1 MRDLILSNAT
11 RLVIKIGSSILA
23 SRAGGLRLDHVQRLS
38 NEVAQIKRDGR
49 EVVLVSS
56 GAIVAGIEKLGLT
69 SYPHTIPLQQAAAS
83 AGQSH
88 LIHAYE
94 HSFHEAGHN
103 VAQVLL
109 THQDLADRK
118 RFLNARHT
126 LTTLLELDV
135 IPIVNEN
142 DAVAVEEIRF
152 GDNDTLAA
160 QVAHLVD
167 ADLLLILSDV
177 DGLFTQDP
185 RRHPEATLIS
195 QIADITPDVEQGA
208 GTSKSQESRGGMV
221 TKIQAAKLVGQ
232 YGLPTLLLNGETPGL
247 LPRVC
252 TGSEDGTLFLPQG
265 RKLPSR
271 KHWIAFTLRPKGR
284 LVLDSGAVEALTL
297 RGKSL
302 LPSGV
307 VDVKGTFVS
316 GDPVSCVDATG
327 KEFAKGLVNF
337 SSDIVFEMKGR
348 KTQDIRR
355 ERGTHDYEE
364 VIHRDNLV
372 LLF

>member
-23 SRAGGLRLDHVQRLS
+23 SQAGGLRRDHIQRLS
-38 NEVAQIKRDGR
+38 NEIARLKKDGR
-49 EVVLVSS
+49 EIVLVSS
-56 GAIVAGIEKLGLT
+56 GAIVAGIEKLGLKA
-69 SYPHTIPLQQAAAS
+69 YPQTIPLKQAAAS

-94 HSFHEAGHN
+94 HSFQEAGQTI
-103 VAQVLL
+103 AQVLL

-126 LTTLLELDV
+126 LTTLLDLGVVPV
-135 IPIVNEN
+135 INEN
-142 DAVAVEEIRF
+142 DAVSVEEIRV

-185 RRHPEATLIS
+185 RHHPEATLIS
-195 QIADITPDVEQGA
+195 EITDITPDIERGA
-208 GTSKSQESRGGMV
+208 GTSRSQESRGGMV
-221 TKIQAAKLVGQ
+221 TKIQAAKLVSQ
-232 YGLPTLLLNGETPGL
+232 YGLPTLLLNGETPGV
-247 LPRVC
+247 LPRIFA
-252 TGSEDGTLFLPQG
+252 GADGGTLFLPQG
-265 RKLPSR
+265 RRRPSR
-271 KHWIAFTLRPKGR
+271 KHWIAFTLRPKGQ
-284 LVLDSGAVEALTL
+284 LVLDSGAVEALTH

-302 LPSGV
+302 LPSGIM
-307 VDVKGTFVS
+307 DVKGTFVA
-316 GDPVSCVDATG
+316 GDPVSCVDVEG

-337 SSDIVFEMKGR
+337 SSEVVAEIKGR

-355 ERGTHDYEE
+355 ELGTQEYEE
-364 VIHRDNLV
+364 VIHRDNLA
-372 LLF
+372 LLS